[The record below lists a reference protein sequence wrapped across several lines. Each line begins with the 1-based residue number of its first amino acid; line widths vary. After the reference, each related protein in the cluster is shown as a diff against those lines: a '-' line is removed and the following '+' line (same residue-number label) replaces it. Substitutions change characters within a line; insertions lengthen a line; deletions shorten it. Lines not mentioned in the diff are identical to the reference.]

1 VTEGEDRM
9 SFLGHMEELRKRLL
23 WAALAIIVGFFVCL
37 GFAYYIL
44 NFATEPLRALLP
56 AGTTLIFTKLPDPF
70 FVWVKVSMV
79 AGILLVL
86 PFVLYQL
93 WKFIAPGLYK
103 KERTMALPFV
113 VIATALFYI
122 GSTFAYFAVF
132 PVVFGFFLGFQQA
145 DLKPM
150 IDIGPFI
157 SLIMKLMLAFGAIF
171 ETPIIIVFLGLLGV
185 VDSAFLKKGRRYFI
199 VLAFVVSA
207 MLTPPDVFSQIVMAG
222 PLLVLFEGSIQVLS
236 IIEKRRKAREEAEEQ
251 ELTA

>member
-1 VTEGEDRM
+1 M
-9 SFLGHMEELRKRLL
+9 SFLDHMEELRKRLL
-23 WAALAIIVGFFVCL
+23 WAALAIILGFFVCL
-37 GFAYYIL
+37 AFAYYIL
-44 NFATEPLRALLP
+44 NFAIEPLKALLP
-56 AGTTLIFTKLPDPF
+56 AGTTLVFTKLPDPF
-70 FVWVKVSMV
+70 FVWVKVSIV

-86 PFVLYQL
+86 PFVLYQI

-103 KERTMALPFV
+103 RERRMALPFV

-122 GSTFAYFAVF
+122 GSAFAYFAVF
-132 PVVFGFFLGFQQA
+132 PVVFGFFLGFQQT

-171 ETPIIIVFLGLLGV
+171 ELPIIIVFLGLLGV
-185 VDSAFLKKGRRYFI
+185 VDSAFLRKGRRYFI
-199 VLAFVVSA
+199 VLAFVVGA
-207 MLTPPDVFSQIVMAG
+207 MLSPPDVVSQILMAV
-222 PLLVLFEGSIQVLS
+222 PLLVLFEASIQVLS